1 MSVIHGVCLCKFA
14 CSLTLIGDRKI
25 NTRHAFAVLYRH
37 VQSGDKFESLSRGG
51 PVLVPA
57 GAHLHPSP
65 PCAHRPRSPPTCLPS
80 LAHPAGP
87 LCHPPAPPVHPVSQT
102 PTRLQVLKVGNVIVG
117 RLLHQPLQLPV
128 RQVLHFV
135 IQTASLLLCQHGLL
149 EAQVAPGDL
158 GTGGRGW
165 AFRSCGVPG
174 KPGLFAAPLRPEEVG
189 CFLSL
194 PSCPFSKTLLTWGHR
209 ADDTAGRE
217 GHAGSPQMGR
227 RPPRFNCT
235 RAVPTSLPAR
245 RWQPMVLPT
254 SFMLHVT
261 WKISCRSPSWPSR
274 LLQEISLWVRKE
286 PHTHHTPL

>member
-1 MSVIHGVCLCKFA
+1 MHLPSFTDMCRAVTNLSPSLVGALCLC
-14 CSLTLIGDRKI
+14 LL
-25 NTRHAFAVLYRH
+25 
-37 VQSGDKFESLSRGG
+37 E
-51 PVLVPA
+51 
-57 GAHLHPSP
+57 
-65 PCAHRPRSPPTCLPS
+65 PTCTPLPHVPTGPA
-80 LAHPAGP
+80 AHPPVSLPWHTQLGP
-87 LCHPPAPPVHPVSQT
+87 SVTHLPPPVHPVSQT
-102 PTRLQVLKVGNVIVG
+102 PTRLQVLKVSNVIVG

-135 IQTASLLLCQHGLL
+135 IQAASLLLCQHGLL

-158 GTGGRGW
+158 GTGGQGW

-235 RAVPTSLPAR
+235 RVVPTSLPAR